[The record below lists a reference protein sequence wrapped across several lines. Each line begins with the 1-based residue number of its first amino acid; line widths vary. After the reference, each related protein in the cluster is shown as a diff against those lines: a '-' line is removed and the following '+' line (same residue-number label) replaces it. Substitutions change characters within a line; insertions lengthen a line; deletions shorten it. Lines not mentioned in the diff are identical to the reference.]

1 VTYRSAP
8 RDLRASDVDRERVIS
23 VLSAAAADG
32 RLTGEEHSDR
42 VERACAARTLG
53 ELAVLTT
60 DLAGPADQP
69 IRLDAGFPVVGIFG
83 YERRDGRW
91 VVPPTVP
98 VVAAFGQVVLDLRE
112 ALLRTQQVTVFATVV
127 GGTLELIV
135 GDGVPVEISGTS
147 LFTRKVNKTPRAAG
161 AGMPVVVVRAVAIG
175 GTIRVISPRKPR
187 RLGGIRRNGLP
198 R

>member
-1 VTYRSAP
+1 VTYRSSP

-32 RLTGEEHSDR
+32 RLTGEEHSER
-42 VERACAARTLG
+42 VERAYSARTLG

-83 YERRDGRW
+83 HERREGRW

-98 VVAAFGQVVLDLRE
+98 AVAAFGQVVLDLRE
-112 ALLRTQQVTVFATVV
+112 ALLQTPQVTVFATVV

-135 GDGVPVEISGTS
+135 GDGVAVEISGTTV
-147 LFTRKVNKTPRAAG
+147 LTRKVNKTMRAAG
-161 AGMPVVVVRAVAIG
+161 AGMPIVIVRAFAIG
-175 GTIRVISPRKPR
+175 GTIRVISPRKAR
-187 RLGGIRRNGLP
+187 WLGGSRRNGLP
-198 R
+198 G